1 MKNIVLEVKDLTISF
16 PEQGQYRVVLDR
28 LSYTL
33 HRGEILGMVGES
45 GSGKSISGLA
55 LMQLLSTP
63 PARISAG
70 QALFHDQN
78 ETVDLLSLPG
88 KSIRR
93 MRGNRIGMIF
103 QEPMT
108 SLNPVQTCGKQVAEV
123 LKLHLHLS
131 NKATT
136 QRVLE
141 LFDEV
146 RLPDPERIFKSYPHE
161 LSGGQRQRVMI
172 AMAVACKPD
181 ILIADEPTTALDV
194 TIQKTILR
202 LLQSLQ
208 KQYGMAIIF
217 ITHDLGVVREIADRV
232 LVLFRGKIMEYN
244 SVTHIFNNPQH
255 AYTKGL
261 LACRP
266 SMNIRYETLPTVDD
280 YLKGTNLKTPL
291 ALSVEERKLQ
301 HRKLYAT
308 EPLLEVKKLS
318 VSFPTKKSLFGKVLK
333 ETHAV
338 RNVSFDIYKGETLG
352 IVGESGCGKTT
363 IGRTVLQLITD
374 YSGEIIYRKKALNT
388 LSGNALRSVRKNL
401 QIIFQDPYSSL
412 NPRLTVGESIL
423 EPMRVHNIDKNEDQ
437 RRKRTVNLL
446 EKVGL
451 SEKYLHRYPH
461 ELSGGQR
468 QRIGIAR
475 ALGLQPELIICD
487 ESVSALDVSVQ
498 AKVLNLLNDL
508 KKEFGFTYVF
518 ISHDLSVVHFM
529 SDRILV
535 LQKGVL
541 IEENDADTLYL
552 HPEKEYTKNL
562 LSAIPR

>member
-70 QALFHDQN
+70 RALFHDQN

-88 KSIRR
+88 KAIRR
-93 MRGNRIGMIF
+93 MRGHRIGMIF

-131 NKATT
+131 NKATK
-136 QRVLE
+136 QRVME

-194 TIQKTILR
+194 TIQKTILE
-202 LLQSLQ
+202 LLQTLQ

-217 ITHDLGVVREIADRV
+217 ITHDLGVVKEIADNV
-232 LVLFRGKIMEYN
+232 LVLFRGKTVEYN
-244 SVTHIFNNPQH
+244 PTANIFNNPQQP
-255 AYTKGL
+255 YTKGL
-261 LACRP
+261 LVCRP
-266 SMNIRYETLPTVDD
+266 SVGIRYETLPTVDD
-280 YLKGTNLKTPL
+280 CLKETDMTPPSVV
-291 ALSVEERKLQ
+291 SVEKRKGQ
-301 HRKLYAT
+301 HRKLYAS
-308 EPLLEVKKLS
+308 EPLLKVKNLS
-318 VSFPTKKSLFGKVLK
+318 VSFPVRKNLFGKVLA
-333 ETHAV
+333 ETQAV
-338 RNVSFDIYKGETLG
+338 KNVSFDIYKGETLG

-363 IGRTVLQLITD
+363 IGRTILQLVD
-374 YSGEIIYRKKALNT
+374 NYSGEITYRGKNLNT
-388 LSGNALRSVRKNL
+388 LSGNELRSVRKNL

-412 NPRLTVGESIL
+412 NPRLTVGETII
-423 EPMRVHNIDKNEDQ
+423 EPMRVHKIEKDEEQ
-437 RRKRTVNLL
+437 RRKKTVEILD
-446 EKVGL
+446 KVGL
-451 SEKYLHRYPH
+451 PEKYLHRYPH

-535 LQKGVL
+535 LQKGLV
-541 IEENDADTLYL
+541 IEENEADTLYL
-552 HPEKEYTKNL
+552 HPEKEYTKTL